1 MASFS
6 LPALKYALTL
16 FLPLL
21 APSLPP
27 SPPLPSSLVTIS
39 ILLPPSSSLELLSLL
54 RKALDLI
61 LLACFLDSF
70 SVPASTLS
78 AFFLAFRWA
87 LVSLP
92 PFLGSLTLF
101 LCVSIIDRYLEKRTT
116 ARRHLQLVGVTALL
130 IAAKFEEQ
138 YPPQIHDFV
147 YVTDKAYSKDEV
159 IKMEVSML
167 TALDFKVCLATPMHF
182 LERYQIVNGCT
193 DAHRDLT
200 NYLLELTLVD
210 YKMVKYNPS
219 HLAAA
224 AVLLSNKLLRRTP
237 SWSGAAVRHTQMTE
251 QTLKECAKEMC
262 GILEHAE
269 SHALQAVRKKYSQLK
284 HHAVA
289 KLNFSSTSGSTLA
302 EDARRAARRS
312 TQRRGSAPMELT
324 PAPAAGSTLRQ
335 SGQDSTSLLSECGM
349 MA

>member
-1 MASFS
+1 VS
-6 LPALKYALTL
+6 
-16 FLPLL
+16 
-21 APSLPP
+21 
-27 SPPLPSSLVTIS
+27 
-39 ILLPPSSSLELLSLL
+39 LLPPASSKVATPAATPPQSPGLVESDVAHSEDPQHVVEYISDIYRNMQEVEADGLPESSYMDKQPHVTSKM
-54 RKALDLI
+54 RAI
-61 LLACFLDSF
+61 LVD
-70 SVPASTLS
+70 
-78 AFFLAFRWA
+78 W
-87 LVSLP
+87 LVDVHKKYK
-92 PFLGSLTLF
+92 LGSLTLF